1 MPDTYVETL
10 RSRGYRIT
18 PQREMIIEELTRT
31 NAHMAAEEIHEALQ
45 EKTKSMNIATIY
57 RTLDMLVEEG
67 LACRNDLGSGSIVYA
82 ITRHGPHIHL
92 VCRLCGQVIEA
103 DHSSISYLGE
113 ILKQEYGFDA
123 DIRHISLSGICAAC
137 QKKQYSL

>member
-1 MPDTYVETL
+1 MSDTYVETL
-10 RSRGYRIT
+10 RLRGYRIT

-31 NAHMAAEEIHEALQ
+31 NAHMAAEQIHEALQ
-45 EKTKSMNIATIY
+45 DRTKSLNIATIY

-67 LACRNDLGSGSIVYA
+67 LACRNDLGGGSIFYA
-82 ITRHGPHIHL
+82 ITQHGPHIHL

-113 ILKQEYGFDA
+113 KLMQEYGFDA
-123 DIRHISLSGICAAC
+123 DIRHISLFGICAEC
-137 QKKQYSL
+137 QNKQNAL

>member
-67 LACRNDLGSGSIVYA
+67 LACRNDLGSGCIVYA

-123 DIRHISLSGICAAC
+123 DLRHISLSGICATC